1 MNEAPQ
7 LDIVELGDAKD
18 ATKGLPVGPKPEA
31 NEDLPFRLI

>member
-7 LDIVELGDAKD
+7 LDIVELGDAKEE
-18 ATKGLPVGPKPEA
+18 TKGLPVGLRPEA